1 MHDHP
6 GQETERSALRER
18 SAALREL
25 VAKWREESRKDY
37 AIRHD
42 DDSGGIWAYQHEASG
57 RWRKASQCADELE
70 ALIERE
76 AAASLSPQPQRKD
89 QE

>member
-1 MHDHP
+1 MPDMP
-6 GQETERSALRER
+6 ANPDLSSQER